1 MRKVAAFSVLLLAG
15 MVGSQVL
22 PDPMGELYTE
32 VRHGIQVLTMVALAF
47 IMIHV
52 GYEFKI
58 DKSKWRQYGW
68 DYIIAMTA
76 AAFPWILVC
85 LYFVGIMLPSAP
97 WSD

>member
-1 MRKVAAFSVLLLAG
+1 
-15 MVGSQVL
+15 
-22 PDPMGELYTE
+22 
-32 VRHGIQVLTMVALAF
+32 MVALAF

-58 DKSKWRQYGW
+58 DKAKWRQYGW

-85 LYFVGIMLPSAP
+85 LYFVDIMQPMPS
-97 WSD
+97 